1 MTRRIFT
8 ELSNGIIR
16 TRIGGTVMSFNEDDN
31 LLTRQYARS
40 SVTDSDHIDPIDNP
54 RDRELLT
61 LLRNDRESKMSPY
74 AFKSKDSRG
83 RIEAESPC
91 MIRSPFERDT
101 GRIIYSQ
108 AFRRLRHKT
117 QVFFNPQNDHICSRI
132 EHVIYVN
139 YIATTI
145 ARALNLNL
153 DLVQA
158 IALGHDIGHAPFG
171 HSGERVLDECIRK
184 HRPDR
189 SFGHES
195 HGLRVVDSLSGLSAD
210 KKGGLNLSFEVRDGI
225 VSHCGEAYGENALT
239 PDRSKSTES
248 ITASEDAGRRSPAT
262 LEGCVVRMA
271 DKIAYVGRDIEDAV
285 RAGIL
290 EFEDIPPE
298 ITTRLGDSNKRII
311 NTLVADI
318 IHNSLNRDEIRL
330 SEDAGSAMEL
340 LLRENVRRIY
350 SSDKIKRYEHTVR
363 NTLEALFDV
372 LLSVITDPERLSSS
386 THPAYSGL
394 REYAKGYPGDE
405 DPVQIVTDYI
415 AGMTDSFA
423 NRCFEQIFWL

>member
-1 MTRRIFT
+1 
-8 ELSNGIIR
+8 
-16 TRIGGTVMSFNEDDN
+16 MSFEEEDN
-31 LLTRQYARS
+31 LLIRQYAKS
-40 SVTDSDHIDPIDNP
+40 SPGESIRTDSVDNP
-54 RDRELLT
+54 HDRELLT
-61 LLRNDRESKMSPY
+61 LLRNEREANLSPY
-74 AFKSKDSRG
+74 AFKSHASRG
-83 RIEAESPC
+83 RSESEDPC

-171 HSGERVLDECIRK
+171 HSGERVLDECMKRNK
-184 HRPDR
+184 PDY
-189 SFGHES
+189 SFSHES
-195 HGLRVVDSLSGLSAD
+195 HSLRVADVLSGRNAGH
-210 KKGGLNLSFEVRDGI
+210 KGGLNLTFEVRDGI
-225 VSHCGEAYGENALT
+225 VSHCGETYGEHRIS
-239 PDRSKSTES
+239 PDREKSTGS
-248 ITASEDAGRRSPAT
+248 ILEPDVAGIRKPAT
-262 LEGCVVRMA
+262 LEGCVVRIA
-271 DKIAYVGRDIEDAV
+271 DKIAYVGRDIEDAA

-290 EFEDIPPE
+290 EFEDIPPA
-298 ITTRLGDSNKRII
+298 ITSRLGNTNARII

-318 IHNSLNRDEIRL
+318 VHNSLNRDEIRL
-330 SEDAGSAMEL
+330 SDDAGEAMEQ

-350 SSDKIKRYEHTVR
+350 SSDKIKRYEQTVR
-363 NTLEALFDV
+363 NTMEALFDA
-372 LLSVITDPERLSSS
+372 LLSAMSDPERSSR
-386 THPAYSGL
+386 SGNPVYAGL
-394 REYAKGYPGDE
+394 FEYALGYPEGSADE
-405 DPVQIVTDYI
+405 VRIVTDYI

-423 NRCFEQIFWL
+423 TRCFEQIYWL

>member
-1 MTRRIFT
+1 MNFP
-8 ELSNGIIR
+8 E
-16 TRIGGTVMSFNEDDN
+16 EDN
-31 LLTRQYARS
+31 LLIRQYEKTTPA
-40 SVTDSDHIDPIDNP
+40 DPIRADSVDNP

-61 LLRNDRESKMSPY
+61 LLRNEREAGLSPY
-74 AFKSKDSRG
+74 AFRSESSRG
-83 RIEAESPC
+83 RAEPEEPC

-171 HSGERVLDECIRK
+171 HAGERLLDECIKRYY
-184 HRPDR
+184 PNG
-189 SFGHES
+189 SFSHEAHS
-195 HGLRVVDSLSGLSAD
+195 LRVADVLSGRNAGH
-210 KKGGLNLSFEVRDGI
+210 KGGMNLTFEVRDGM
-225 VSHCGEAYGENALT
+225 VSHCGETYGEHRIA
-239 PDRSKSTES
+239 PDRDKSTES
-248 ITASEDAGRRSPAT
+248 ILDPDIAGIRKPAT
-262 LEGCVVRMA
+262 LEGCVVRIA
-271 DKIAYVGRDIEDAV
+271 DKIAYVGRDIEDAA

-290 EFEDIPPE
+290 EFEDIPPA
-298 ITTRLGDSNKRII
+298 ITSRLGNTNARII

-318 IHNSLNRDEIRL
+318 VHNSLNRDEIRL
-330 SEDAGSAMEL
+330 SDDAGEAMEQ

-350 SSDKIKRYEHTVR
+350 RSEKINRYEQTVR
-363 NTLEALFDV
+363 NTMEALFDA
-372 LLSVITDPERLSSS
+372 LMSAMNDPELNAR
-386 THPAYSGL
+386 SGNPVYAGL
-394 REYAKGYPGDE
+394 FEYARGYPEGTAE
-405 DPVQIVTDYI
+405 KVRIVTDYI

-423 NRCFEQIFWL
+423 TRCFEQIYWL

>member
-1 MTRRIFT
+1 MPFDD
-8 ELSNGIIR
+8 
-16 TRIGGTVMSFNEDDN
+16 DDN
-31 LLTRQYARS
+31 LLIRQYAK
-40 SVTDSDHIDPIDNP
+40 SVPPDPARPDSVDNP
-54 RDRELLT
+54 RDREFLT
-61 LLRNDRESKMSPY
+61 MLRNEREAGLSPY
-74 AFKSKDSRG
+74 AFRSQFSRG
-83 RIEAESPC
+83 RAEPEEPC

-171 HSGERVLDECIRK
+171 HSGERILDDCIKK
-184 HRPDR
+184 HRQDC
-189 SFGHES
+189 SFSHES
-195 HGLRVVDSLSGLSAD
+195 HSLRVAD
-210 KKGGLNLSFEVRDGI
+210 VLAGRNAGRKGGLNLTFEVRDGI
-225 VSHCGEAYGENALT
+225 VSHCGETYGEYHIS
-239 PDRSKSTES
+239 PDREKTTES
-248 ITASEDAGRRSPAT
+248 ILESDAAGIRKPAT
-262 LEGCVVRMA
+262 LEGCVVRIA
-271 DKIAYVGRDIEDAV
+271 DKIAYVGRDIEDAA

-290 EFEDIPPE
+290 EFEDIPPA
-298 ITTRLGDSNKRII
+298 ITSRLGNSNARII

-318 IHNSLNRDEIRL
+318 VHNSLNRDEIRL
-330 SEDAGSAMEL
+330 SEDAGEAMEM

-350 SSDKIKRYEHTVR
+350 SSEKIMRYEQTVK
-363 NTLEALFDV
+363 NTVEALFDA
-372 LLSVITDPERLSSS
+372 LLSAMLDPERSEK
-386 THPAYSGL
+386 SGNPVFSAL
-394 REYAKGYPGDE
+394 AEYARGYPE
-405 DPVQIVTDYI
+405 ESADPVQIVTDYI

-423 NRCFEQIFWL
+423 TRCFEQIYWL